1 MKPLIGN
8 LPVESISHRGEQ
20 DLRFVLDK
28 LPAGAYLCDAEG
40 LITYFNRRAVEIWG
54 RAPKLNAP
62 ADRFCGSFK
71 LYTVDGTPIP
81 HDSCWMAKALLD
93 AKEYNSCEIVI
104 EKPNGD
110 RVTALAH
117 ANPFFDDRGR
127 VTGAVNILVD
137 ITDRKL
143 ADSASAR
150 LAAIVESSDD
160 AIVSKTLD
168 GTVQSWNPGAE
179 RLFEHTAEEA
189 IGRSIT
195 LIIPK
200 DRLEEERLILD
211 RLSRGERIEHYETVR
226 VSKSG
231 KRIDISLTVS
241 PIRDSSGRVV
251 GASKIAR
258 DITAQKRAEAAL
270 READRHKT
278 EFLAIL
284 AHELR
289 NPLVPLRNG
298 LQILQRTSHDP
309 VAAEPVR
316 AMMERQLGHMI
327 RLVDD
332 LLDLS
337 RISNGRIE
345 LRKER
350 IDLMAAVQDA
360 LETCRPAI
368 EAAGHQLALSLPP
381 EPLWVEGDRTR
392 LAQVFI
398 NLLNNSTRYTPR
410 GGRIRL
416 AAERHGSDAVVA
428 VSDNGI
434 GIPAE
439 IVPRIFDMFMQ
450 ADRNSEQ
457 SHGGLGI
464 GLSLVRALVGQHGG
478 TVSARSDGPGHG
490 SEFAVRL
497 PILLLAAGPAEP
509 KEAQRESGAG
519 ARRILVVDDNE
530 DGAVSLAMMLQLLGH
545 QTRTVHDGQSAVD
558 AATEFRPDVMLID
571 IGLPKLNGY
580 QVCRRVRE
588 LSWGARAVLIALTG
602 WGQEEDRQRSKEAG
616 FNLHLVKPVDPIAL
630 NQMLGSLLIAP
641 A

>member
-1 MKPLIGN
+1 VKPLLGH
-8 LPVESISHRGEQ
+8 LAGESVFHRGNH
-20 DLRFVLDK
+20 DICSLLDK
-28 LPAGAYLCDAEG
+28 LPAAAYLCDAEG
-40 LITYFNRRAVEIWG
+40 LITYFNQHAVEFWG
-54 RAPKLNAP
+54 RAPKLNATV
-62 ADRFCGSFK
+62 DRFCGSFK
-71 LYTVDGTPIP
+71 LYATDGTPIP

-93 AKEYNSCEIVI
+93 AKEYNGCEIVI
-104 EKPNGD
+104 ERPNGD

-137 ITDRKL
+137 ITDRKI
-143 ADSASAR
+143 AESASAR
-150 LAAIVESSDD
+150 LAAIIESSDD
-160 AIVSKTLD
+160 AIVSKTLE
-168 GTVQSWNPGAE
+168 GMIRSWNPGAE
-179 RLFEHTAEEA
+179 RLFEYTAEEA
-189 IGRSIT
+189 VGQSIT

-200 DRLEEERLILD
+200 ERLEEERLILD

-226 VSKSG
+226 MSKSG

-241 PIRDSSGRVV
+241 PIRDSTGRVV

-298 LQILQRTSHDP
+298 LQILHRASHDA
-309 VAAEPVR
+309 VAAERVR

-350 IDLMAAVQDA
+350 IDLLAAVQDA

-368 EAAGHQLALSLPP
+368 EAAGHQLAISLPP

-392 LAQVFI
+392 LVQVFT

-410 GGRIRL
+410 GGRIRF
-416 AAERHGSDAVVA
+416 AAERQGSDAVIA
-428 VSDNGI
+428 ISDNGI
-434 GIPAE
+434 GIPAD
-439 IVPRIFDMFMQ
+439 IVPRIFDMFTQ
-450 ADRNSEQ
+450 ADRKSERSQ
-457 SHGGLGI
+457 GGLGV
-464 GLSLVRALVGQHGG
+464 GLSLVRALVEQHGG
-478 TVSARSDGPGHG
+478 TVRARSDGPGQG

-497 PILLLAAGPAEP
+497 PILLSAVG
-509 KEAQRESGAG
+509 SGAPG
-519 ARRILVVDDNE
+519 RRILVVDDNV
-530 DGAVSLAMMLQLLGH
+530 DGAVSLAMMLQILGH
-545 QTRTVHDGQSAVD
+545 ETRVVHDGQSAVD

-580 QVCRRVRE
+580 QVCCRVRE
-588 LSWGARAVLIALTG
+588 ISWGARAVLIALTG

-630 NQMLGSLLIAP
+630 NQMLCSLLIAP